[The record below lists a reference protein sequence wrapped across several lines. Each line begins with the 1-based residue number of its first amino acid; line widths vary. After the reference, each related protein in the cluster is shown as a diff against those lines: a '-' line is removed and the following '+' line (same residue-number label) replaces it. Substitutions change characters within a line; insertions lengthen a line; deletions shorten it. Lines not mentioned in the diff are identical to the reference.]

1 METIGKHLDPGRF
14 KRRPKYSIVLHD
26 VRERFDLSLTT
37 YVIVDS
43 VHKLS
48 SSDPHY
54 PWCVMSKPDMA
65 KFLQLGE
72 RTVYR
77 ALNEAEEQGL
87 IERNE
92 HGGLRA
98 TEKWIKAVEIFSI
111 KA

>member
-1 METIGKHLDPGRF
+1 MDAVGKFIDPRKF
-14 KRRPKYSIVLHD
+14 KRRPRYTVVLHD
-26 VRERFDLSLTT
+26 VRDKFGISLNS

-48 SSDPHY
+48 ASDPNY
-54 PWCVMSKPDMA
+54 PWCVMSKTDMA
-65 KFLQLGE
+65 QFLKLGE

-77 ALNEAEEQGL
+77 SLNEAEEMGL

-92 HGGLRA
+92 YGGLRA
-98 TEKWIKAVEIFSI
+98 TEKWIRAVEIFSI

>member
-1 METIGKHLDPGRF
+1 MHGIGKHLDARRF

-26 VRERFDLSLTT
+26 VRERFSLSLNT

-48 SSDPHY
+48 SSDPNY
-54 PWCVMSKPDMA
+54 PWCVMSKADMA
-65 KFLQLGE
+65 KFLKLGD
-72 RTVYR
+72 RTVFR
-77 ALNEAEEQGL
+77 ALNEAEELGL

-98 TEKWIKAVEIFSI
+98 TDKWIKAVEIFSI